1 MDCKAMFLLLKYP
14 GIKPGKSG
22 MFIMLIISQHKRNL
36 KWQYIRYLF
45 PNLNDDVL
53 GRILNYS

>member
-22 MFIMLIISQHKRNL
+22 MFYHANNFTAQEKFEVTVYKIFIS
-36 KWQYIRYLF
+36 
-45 PNLNDDVL
+45 
-53 GRILNYS
+53 

>member
-22 MFIMLIISQHKRNL
+22 MFYHANNSHTAREIWSDSM
-36 KWQYIRYLF
+36 
-45 PNLNDDVL
+45 
-53 GRILNYS
+53 